1 MDTLK
6 DIISEYLGIPQNEID
21 INMSLSNEIGL
32 DSFGLISLINA
43 IETTF
48 SVSIPE
54 YELNTFQTLNDLAGY
69 IEHNSASF

>member
-6 DIISEYLGIPQNEID
+6 DIISEYVGIPKNEID

>member
-54 YELNTFQTLNDLAGY
+54 YELNTFQSLNDLAGY
-69 IEHNSASF
+69 IEHNSSSF